1 MGIRFI
7 TKGEWI
13 SKHADTLLWLG
24 SISTIFGLCM
34 FFTDGGL
41 AVGIVLVVAG
51 ISCIIG
57 RIAFAVH
64 QAKLMDKAN
73 IDKIKLL
80 CKCSI
85 EDAERIYQYVKQAQ
99 RAGELYRAS
108 EEKKIVPILC
118 QTTPYELHDKI
129 PCMKLS
135 DILPTKKEE
144 PNKTNRTYT
153 CAEVAELCGVSV
165 STIRKWIRDGLL
177 TATKYANMYV
187 ISQEDLLIYAK
198 KFDPNLESQ
207 ITNG

>member
-1 MGIRFI
+1 
-7 TKGEWI
+7 
-13 SKHADTLLWLG
+13 
-24 SISTIFGLCM
+24 M

>member
-1 MGIRFI
+1 M
-7 TKGEWI
+7 
-13 SKHADTLLWLG
+13 
-24 SISTIFGLCM
+24 
-34 FFTDGGL
+34 
-41 AVGIVLVVAG
+41 
-51 ISCIIG
+51 
-57 RIAFAVH
+57 
-64 QAKLMDKAN
+64 
-73 IDKIKLL
+73 KLL
-80 CKCSI
+80 DLLKEVEVDNIVGKTDLNIKEVVFDSNKVVLDSLFICIVGKDFDGH
-85 EDAERIYQYVKQAQ
+85 EYVKQAQ